1 MLPRLVQIAFMA
13 CMAAMMAHSTVL
25 TDKEDIYSSIYKE
38 YIHVTRYDMNTGN
51 KNNAM

>member
-13 CMAAMMAHSTVL
+13 CMVAMMAHSTVL
-25 TDKEDIYSSIYKE
+25 T
-38 YIHVTRYDMNTGN
+38 N